1 MLCFLLLWP
10 PSYLFFHA
18 ATNVNRMIWFLAGAG
33 FLLAGLLFLRSFAR
47 ADPIKMAKWMRYGG
61 ACLLLAI
68 TAYLAIT
75 GRTPVAMLLAG
86 WALWLLRRKPPP
98 TKPEPQAGQTARSR
112 AELSRQEALDILGLN
127 PGASM
132 EDIRAAHKRL
142 MQTCH
147 PDHGGSSYLAARLNA
162 ARDVLLS

>member
-1 MLCFLLLWP
+1 LLCFLLLWP

>member
-1 MLCFLLLWP
+1 
-10 PSYLFFHA
+10 
-18 ATNVNRMIWFLAGAG
+18 
-33 FLLAGLLFLRSFAR
+33 
-47 ADPIKMAKWMRYGG
+47 MAKWMRYGG
-61 ACLLLAI
+61 TCLLLAI
-68 TAYLAIT
+68 AAYLAIT

-86 WALWLLRRKPPP
+86 WALWLLGKKP
-98 TKPEPQAGQTARSR
+98 TLAKPEPQTGQTARAR
-112 AELSRQEALDILGLN
+112 AGLSRQEALDILGLH